1 MKEWMNTRLTAIFQD
16 NLGNVSILDFI
27 GSTDEVGGGMSYET
41 RKASVKSSSPT
52 KPTHNIFTGC
62 LPTSLSPNQLRAL
75 KGEQPIQLYRS
86 QKSTLT
92 IDKYVLVNRQH
103 Y

>member
-27 GSTDEVGGGMSYET
+27 GSTDEVGGGMSYEI

-52 KPTHNIFTGC
+52 KPTHNIFTGWMPC
-62 LPTSLSPNQLRAL
+62 LSPNQLRAL
-75 KGEQPIQLYRS
+75 KGERPLQLYRT

>member
-1 MKEWMNTRLTAIFQD
+1 MNTHLTAIFQD

-27 GSTDEVGGGMSYET
+27 GSTDEVGGGGNWSYEI
-41 RKASVKSSSPT
+41 RKASVKSSTPT
-52 KPTHNIFTGC
+52 NQHTAFLQAGCPVC
-62 LPTSLSPNQLRAL
+62 LPTNIVRAL

-92 IDKYVLVNRQH
+92 IDKYILVNRQH